1 MADYTLLQLMNLV
14 EHASGEVVG
23 PDKRQRPDVVQMLL
37 SESLA
42 QYWMALTDGGHPYAT
57 TRATLTTTATTTDAL
72 GWPANSYV
80 SLPADFMALL
90 SARIQSTNGGWVKM
104 HAYGETDVESVD
116 LLFSSDTTGMPVEF
130 RLGTASDATD
140 IMRLRPYA
148 AGVYTIEVIYVP
160 KPTVLGPG
168 DTARMIPGTA
178 DWVICDTA
186 MKVLESVGVPEANQA
201 QALMSRK
208 NQAHQVLT
216 DYAHRKNR
224 AGPTGMQ
231 DTRAQTRGTRA
242 NSLFR

>member
-14 EHASGEVVG
+14 EHASGEVIG

-37 SESLA
+37 NESLA
-42 QYWMALTDGGHPYAT
+42 QYWMALTDGGHPHAT
-57 TRATLTTTATTTDAL
+57 TRTTLTTSATTTDAL

-80 SLPADFMALL
+80 SLPTDFMALL
-90 SARIQSTNGGWVKM
+90 SARIQTTNGAWVTM
-104 HAYGETDVESVD
+104 RPYGETDTEAVD
-116 LLFSSDTTGMPVEF
+116 MLFSSDTTGMPIEF

-148 AGVYTIEVIYVP
+148 AGAYTIEVVYVP
-160 KPTVLGPG
+160 KPTLLGSS

-186 MKVLESVGVPEANQA
+186 LKVLESVGVPEANQA

-216 DYAHRKNR
+216 DFARRKNR

-231 DTRAQTRGTRA
+231 DTRAASRSTRYGSFWR
-242 NSLFR
+242 